1 MKRNSDS
8 ISLRDAR
15 RLFLNRQGLIRQ
27 AHFGRGKR
35 AVVRA
40 VDDLSY
46 LQIDTISVVE
56 RAHHHVLKT
65 RIENYVPEMLNE
77 LQVKDRKLFE
87 YWAHAAA
94 YLPIEDY
101 RYYLP
106 IMEGSAIKRKPDSVM
121 APEILRKI
129 RDEGPLQS
137 THFEDPEGRKSN
149 GWWDWKPAKRV
160 LEQLFLTGELMVV
173 ARDGFRKIY
182 DLRENVLPN
191 HINTTRPTD
200 IEWCEFLVNRRIGA
214 MGIATEYDIGYIR
227 TAIRQLAA
235 RNIKALMQKSLS
247 NLLEQ
252 EVVIPVTVNGIT
264 CYSHAETLE
273 QLPVRSG
280 TKRVRILS
288 PFDNSVIN
296 RRRTME
302 LFNFNYQLECYLPE
316 KKRQYGYF
324 CLPILYGDE
333 LIGRMDTKAI
343 RSKGELLIRN
353 IVLEPQIKITD
364 QLMYCLGRGITV
376 FAIDNHC
383 TAASISRAS
392 PSLLG
397 NLELM

>member
-1 MKRNSDS
+1 
-8 ISLRDAR
+8 
-15 RLFLNRQGLIRQ
+15 
-27 AHFGRGKR
+27 
-35 AVVRA
+35 
-40 VDDLSY
+40 
-46 LQIDTISVVE
+46 
-56 RAHHHVLKT
+56 
-65 RIENYVPEMLNE
+65 MLNE
-77 LQVKDRKLFE
+77 LQIKDRKLFE

-94 YLPIEDY
+94 YLPIKDY

-106 IMEGSAIKRKPDSVM
+106 IMEGSAIRRKPDPVM

-137 THFEDPEGRKSN
+137 THFENPEGRKSN

-160 LEQLFLTGELMVV
+160 LEQLFLAGELMVV

-191 HINTTRPTD
+191 HIDTTRPTD

-227 TAIRQLAA
+227 SAIRQLTA
-235 RNIKALMQKSLS
+235 RNIKVLMQKSLS
-247 NLLEQ
+247 NLVEQ
-252 EVVIPVTVNGIT
+252 KVVIPVTVNGIT

-288 PFDNSVIN
+288 PFDNAVIN

-333 LIGRMDTKAI
+333 LIGRMDAKAI

-364 QLMYCLGRGITV
+364 QLMYCLGRGITG

-383 TAASISRAS
+383 TAVSISRAS
-392 PSLLG
+392 PGLPG